1 MDEVNVEKLIQKF
14 KDSGELESEDP
25 ALLMLK
31 KWPTAKQYQENSE
44 KLSGL
49 EKLVCNLDMELLSFH
64 AFFFVWVFEMA
75 VFDDF
80 WGFISHFELC
90 TALK

>member
-31 KWPTAKQYQENSE
+31 KWPTSKQYQENSE

-64 AFFFVWVFEMA
+64 AFFLCGSLKWLYLMTFGAIYHILNFVQ
-75 VFDDF
+75 
-80 WGFISHFELC
+80 L
-90 TALK
+90 

>member
-64 AFFFVWVFEMA
+64 AFFF
-75 VFDDF
+75 
-80 WGFISHFELC
+80 LC
-90 TALK
+90 GSLKWLYLMTFGAIYHILNFVQL